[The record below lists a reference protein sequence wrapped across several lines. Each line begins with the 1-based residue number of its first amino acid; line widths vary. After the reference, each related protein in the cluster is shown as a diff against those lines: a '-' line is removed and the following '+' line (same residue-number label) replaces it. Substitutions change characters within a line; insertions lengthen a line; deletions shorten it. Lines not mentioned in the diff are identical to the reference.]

1 MYKRLHK
8 SLFLYNFIA
17 YIHLTKDFRCYIIK
31 LWTQLSRRSD
41 ISVRTFKKN
50 SAYPAKAEEPR
61 RFAPA
66 WCFIQSMQAKKP
78 FGKLKAFRTFGC
90 SLISPQQEARGGRPP
105 SARRGWVGISAWAF
119 LRAVPPFAPTI
130 SGIRA

>member
-1 MYKRLHK
+1 MYKSLHK

-31 LWTQLSRRSD
+31 LWTRLSRRSD

-66 WCFIQSMQAKKP
+66 WCFIRRMGARKR
-78 FGKLKAFRTFGC
+78 FGRLKAFRTFGC
-90 SLISPQQEARGGRPP
+90 SLISPQREARVGRPP
-105 SARRGWVGISAWAF
+105 SVRRGLAGISAWAF
-119 LRAVPPFAPTI
+119 LRAVPPFDPTI
-130 SGIRA
+130 SGFRA